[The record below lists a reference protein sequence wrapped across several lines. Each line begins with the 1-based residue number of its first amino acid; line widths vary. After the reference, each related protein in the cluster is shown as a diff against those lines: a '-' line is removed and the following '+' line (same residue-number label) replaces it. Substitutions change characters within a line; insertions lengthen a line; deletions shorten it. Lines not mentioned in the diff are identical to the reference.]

1 MLQKKLHIPINL
13 PLTLNDDI
21 EVDETI
27 KILIKSI
34 QSCNK
39 IGAKSTFKLYEDF
52 FSKKTSKYIKN
63 NLNFFLKKII
73 PIIFLSKN
81 TNEGL

>member
-27 KILIKSI
+27 TNLIKSI

-39 IGAKSTFKLYEDF
+39 IGAQSAVK
-52 FSKKTSKYIKN
+52 IAIG
-63 NLNFFLKKII
+63 NFF
-73 PIIFLSKN
+73 
-81 TNEGL
+81 